1 MALRDEQRG
10 LGQRLR
16 EVGSAAVQGSRGAR
30 SDCCPLQ
37 AVSIG
42 PAVAKGKGF
51 SWTGLPQDNG
61 AREGLQMAWPIFPL
75 QTGPTAHGKEQGSTR
90 FSRPLSI
97 SSGCTPE
104 NLL

>member
-1 MALRDEQRG
+1 M
-10 LGQRLR
+10 
-16 EVGSAAVQGSRGAR
+16 GSAALQGSCGAR
-30 SDCCPLQ
+30 SDCCLLQ

-42 PAVAKGKGF
+42 PAVAKGRHF

-75 QTGPTAHGKEQGSTR
+75 QTGPAARGKEQGSTR
-90 FSRPLSI
+90 FSRTLSI
-97 SSGCTPE
+97 SSGRTPE